1 MRLIEKKRRGEVN
14 PETSREQSNWIPSFQ
29 SYEDFKCKTL
39 QSLDGFMIILSADGV
54 IIFVAGNITCLLG
67 HLPNDIVGKKLLSLL
82 PDHEKNDV
90 YRKIAL
96 KLPMSNLVGKHI
108 DFCCHLKR
116 GNVDYD
122 GRPTYEYVK
131 FILTVTDI
139 SNEPLL
145 LFSSFF
151 PSSSFA
157 ESCPAYLPLE
167 DRFYLVGSISLL
179 RAQTLR
185 ELFTVKKPEEEVLLI
200 EDSDEEHASPECS
213 SGMLDTMVKIG
224 EWEKQQA
231 VSGIIP
237 RGPLK
242 RIVTWGEDQ
251 ADILTVEQY
260 DPQESVPVTGLDSD
274 TSSDSS
280 TSSLESTPA
289 LPAAS
294 SPRSFDFEPEA
305 EQVYGVDEVQQVDE
319 MEEVDQMGQM
329 DEMGNM
335 EQGDEEEEATVIST
349 ITVYGTVLI
358 FEDIV
363 KPIEPPLSI
372 TSYIHKRERELMK
385 KFKAQLEEKTLML
398 QADLR
403 SQKDALELM
412 QEQLQK
418 MQGSSL
424 QARGQ
429 FHMQPHVSH
438 NLDRPESQ
446 SLEPVPKKQRT
457 ERMKGPL
464 PRLREISLSCGS
476 CSSHAFKFSEELEE
490 PGDVSGQPLLQGEDP
505 FLPQPVQQV
514 QDQHVGQLLLPE
526 QQPQKQPQP
535 PDAAEGTRDPGTL
548 MQTQP
553 VAAPV
558 QLVAGQQASGY
569 YQDATLGDDEDDS
582 QSFVSEEQQGVSMDP
597 LPPVYSPDSDIVP
610 STSFPQSPINSDSSV
625 VTLETPQDYIQL
637 WQEPQ
642 DPQRHLYL
650 QVNTWPSSE
659 QNTLQDQATWPQAR
673 CYWKTKVER
682 NLIVPSYTF
691 YQRLVPASEASPE
704 ALQDPD
710 EYSPGHIGY
719 FMSAEQSSLDEDQ
732 QQRRFHTKP

>member
-1 MRLIEKKRRGEVN
+1 MHSTV
-14 PETSREQSNWIPSFQ
+14 
-29 SYEDFKCKTL
+29 
-39 QSLDGFMIILSADGV
+39 LS
-54 IIFVAGNITCLLG
+54 
-67 HLPNDIVGKKLLSLL
+67 S
-82 PDHEKNDV
+82 
-90 YRKIAL
+90 
-96 KLPMSNLVGKHI
+96 
-108 DFCCHLKR
+108 
-116 GNVDYD
+116 
-122 GRPTYEYVK
+122 
-131 FILTVTDI
+131 
-139 SNEPLL
+139 
-145 LFSSFF
+145 
-151 PSSSFA
+151 
-157 ESCPAYLPLE
+157 
-167 DRFYLVGSISLL
+167 
-179 RAQTLR
+179 
-185 ELFTVKKPEEEVLLI
+185 
-200 EDSDEEHASPECS
+200 
-213 SGMLDTMVKIG
+213 
-224 EWEKQQA
+224 
-231 VSGIIP
+231 
-237 RGPLK
+237 
-242 RIVTWGEDQ
+242 
-251 ADILTVEQY
+251 
-260 DPQESVPVTGLDSD
+260 
-274 TSSDSS
+274 
-280 TSSLESTPA
+280 
-289 LPAAS
+289 AAS

-335 EQGDEEEEATVIST
+335 EQGDEEEEVEQVEEVEEEGQLGQVEQEARSPSNAAAGISD
-349 ITVYGTVLI
+349 
-358 FEDIV
+358 E
-363 KPIEPPLSI
+363 PIEPPLSI
-372 TSYIHKRERELMK
+372 TSYIHKREQELMK
-385 KFKAQLEEKTLML
+385 KFKEQLEEKTLML

-514 QDQHVGQLLLPE
+514 QDQHVAQLLLPE
-526 QQPQKQPQP
+526 QQTQKQPQP

-558 QLVAGQQASGY
+558 QLVAGRQASGY
-569 YQDATLGDDEDDS
+569 YQDETLGDDKDDS
-582 QSFVSEEQQGVSMDP
+582 Q
-597 LPPVYSPDSDIVP
+597 
-610 STSFPQSPINSDSSV
+610 SV

-637 WQEPQ
+637 WEEPQ

-710 EYSPGHIGY
+710 EYSPGHISY

-732 QQRRFHTKP
+732 HQRRFHTKP

>member
-1 MRLIEKKRRGEVN
+1 MQLLH
-14 PETSREQSNWIPSFQ
+14 PE
-29 SYEDFKCKTL
+29 
-39 QSLDGFMIILSADGV
+39 SA
-54 IIFVAGNITCLLG
+54 A
-67 HLPNDIVGKKLLSLL
+67 
-82 PDHEKNDV
+82 
-90 YRKIAL
+90 A
-96 KLPMSNLVGKHI
+96 
-108 DFCCHLKR
+108 
-116 GNVDYD
+116 
-122 GRPTYEYVK
+122 
-131 FILTVTDI
+131 
-139 SNEPLL
+139 
-145 LFSSFF
+145 
-151 PSSSFA
+151 A
-157 ESCPAYLPLE
+157 
-167 DRFYLVGSISLL
+167 
-179 RAQTLR
+179 
-185 ELFTVKKPEEEVLLI
+185 
-200 EDSDEEHASPECS
+200 SD
-213 SGMLDTMVKIG
+213 
-224 EWEKQQA
+224 
-231 VSGIIP
+231 
-237 RGPLK
+237 
-242 RIVTWGEDQ
+242 DQ

-289 LPAAS
+289 SPAAS

-335 EQGDEEEEATVIST
+335 EQGDEEEEVEQVEEVEEEGQLGQVEQEARSPSNAAAGISD
-349 ITVYGTVLI
+349 
-358 FEDIV
+358 E
-363 KPIEPPLSI
+363 PIEPPLSI
-372 TSYIHKRERELMK
+372 TSYIHKREQELMK
-385 KFKAQLEEKTLML
+385 KFKEQLEEKTLML

-424 QARGQ
+424 Q
-429 FHMQPHVSH
+429 MQPHVSH

-514 QDQHVGQLLLPE
+514 QDQHVAQLLLPE
-526 QQPQKQPQP
+526 QQTQKQPQP

-558 QLVAGQQASGY
+558 QLVAGRQASGY
-569 YQDATLGDDEDDS
+569 YQDETLGDDKDDS

-637 WQEPQ
+637 WEEPQ

-659 QNTLQDQATWPQAR
+659 QNTLQDQATWPQ
-673 CYWKTKVER
+673 
-682 NLIVPSYTF
+682 
-691 YQRLVPASEASPE
+691 VPASEASPE

-710 EYSPGHIGY
+710 EYSPGHISY

-732 QQRRFHTKP
+732 HQRRFHTKP